1 MVVKRDGTTE
11 PFERGKLLRGLVVA
25 TAKRNVTTE
34 RLEVLIEDI
43 ETELHNSF
51 RYEIS
56 ARQLG
61 DMVLT
66 RLKDLDRVAYIR
78 FASVYKSF
86 QDLDEFYS
94 ELRDLK

>member
-34 RLEVLIEDI
+34 TLEALIDDI
-43 ETELHNSF
+43 EAELHNSF
-51 RYEIS
+51 SYEIP

-61 DMVLT
+61 DMVLK